1 MQQYILATTKKV
13 VENVKYVL
21 INKKAVKKFC
31 DSFSLD
37 NLATAELGDVAK
49 LDISQQIGLVCV
61 FNCVNFCFWAT
72 KGQEKWATKI
82 DNEVEVIDGATGIF
96 RALEE
101 ALKNGVPLLDAS
113 FLKNLSREKFNEIL
127 NGNIEIPL
135 LDERIKCLNEA
146 GKVLLKNFD
155 GSFMKVF
162 EATNGD
168 AVELVNIFI
177 KFFSSFDD
185 STTFDDIKIEFHK
198 RAQLNADM
206 INYRLV
212 KNGEK
217 GLINLDKLTAFADYK
232 VPQMLRKFG
241 ILEYAPELAI
251 KIDSYE
257 EIEPG
262 SREEVEIRTAT
273 IWAIE
278 QMKEV
283 LMPRFSQITARQL
296 DDHLWSLGQTKSP
309 DNKPYHRT
317 KTIYY

>member
-13 VENVKYVL
+13 VESAKYVS

-283 LMPRFSQITARQL
+283 LMPRFPHKNQFL
-296 DDHLWSLGQTKSP
+296 
-309 DNKPYHRT
+309 
-317 KTIYY
+317 

>member
-1 MQQYILATTKKV
+1 MQQDILVTTKKV
-13 VENVKYVL
+13 IENSKFVS
-21 INKKAVKKFC
+21 INKEAIEKFC

-37 NLATAELGDVAK
+37 NVATTGLGNVDQ
-49 LDISQQIGLVCV
+49 LNIQQQIGLVCV

-82 DNEVEVIDGATGIF
+82 NSEIIDGATGIF

-101 ALKNGVPLLDAS
+101 ALKNGEPLLDAH
-113 FLKNLSREKFNEIL
+113 FLKNIDREKFNEIL

-135 LDERIKCLNEA
+135 LDERVKCLNEA
-146 GKVLLKNFD
+146 GKVLLENFSGD
-155 GSFMKVF
+155 FMKVF
-162 EATNGD
+162 EAANGD
-168 AVELVNIFI
+168 AIKLTNLFI
-177 KFFSSFDD
+177 EFFPSFNDYV
-185 STTFDDIKIEFHK
+185 TFEGEKIEFHK
-198 RAQLNADM
+198 RAQLNTDM
-206 INYRLV
+206 INYRHA
-212 KNGEK
+212 KHGEK
-217 GLINLDKLTAFADYK
+217 ELANLDKLTAFADYK

-241 ILEYAPELAI
+241 ILEYTLKLAI

-257 EIEPG
+257 EIEAG
-262 SREEVEIRTAT
+262 SREEIEIRAAT

-283 LMPRFSQITARQL
+283 LIPRFPQITARQL

-309 DNKPYHRT
+309 EDKPYHRT

>member
-13 VENVKYVL
+13 VESAKYVS

-101 ALKNGVPLLDAS
+101 ALKNGVPLLDAH
-113 FLKNLSREKFNEIL
+113 FLQNINREKFNEIL

-135 LDERIKCLNEA
+135 LDERVKCLNEA
-146 GKVLLKNFD
+146 GKVLLKIFD
-155 GSFMKVF
+155 GSFVKVF
-162 EATNGD
+162 EASNGD
-168 AVELVNIFI
+168 AVELTNLFI
-177 KFFSSFDD
+177 KFFSSFNDCA
-185 STTFDDIKIEFHK
+185 TFGGEKVEFHK
-198 RAQLNADM
+198 RAQLNTDM

-212 KNGEK
+212 KRREK
-217 GLINLDKLTAFADYK
+217 ELSNLDKLTAFADYK

-241 ILEYAPELAI
+241 VLEYISELAN
-251 KIDSYE
+251 KIDGYE
-257 EIEPG
+257 EIEAG
-262 SREEVEIRTAT
+262 SREEIEIRAAT

-278 QMKEV
+278 EMKEV
-283 LMPRFSQITARQL
+283 LRPRFPQITARQL

-309 DNKPYHRT
+309 DDTPSHRT
-317 KTIYY
+317 NTIFY